1 MILIWFRYDL
11 LLCFVSSLVMQLWFW
26 WGFTYNFDMGQICVF
41 DGSKVLF
48 MFFWV
53 FLWCVCVFFSY
64 INKYIYIHIHIYIV
78 WKHIK
83 IISHQHRLKIAPKP
97 YQNHIKIIWKH
108 IKTTNTNHIKIKS
121 KSLQHRIKTVS
132 KPYQN
137 HIQSISKPYL
147 NHNPKFKAHQIH
159 ILTSYQNHIEKQFLN
174 LASQRDFDVIRT
186 QEI

>member
-1 MILIWFRYDL
+1 MICCYVLFLAWFCSYDFDGVSLIILIWVK
-11 LLCFVSSLVMQLWFW
+11 FVFL
-26 WGFTYNFDMGQICVF
+26 MGQKFGLC
-41 DGSKVLF
+41 
-48 MFFWV
+48 FFWV

-121 KSLQHRIKTVS
+121 KSHQHRIKTVS

-147 NHNPKFKAHQIH
+147 NHNPNH
-159 ILTSYQNHIEKQFLN
+159 IKSSINHIEIITPNSKRIKFI
-174 LASQRDFDVIRT
+174 S
-186 QEI
+186 